1 VGDRG
6 RPLSGSEAPA
16 RRRKAGDGAT
26 LDWPRDGNEAVA
38 AVAQSFE
45 PAVARL
51 HHSRNREA
59 EQARQLHDVLDS
71 TSAAIIAIDADGR
84 IEHANR
90 AADRRFGAAQDALI
104 GTSVETLMRPGT
116 RPPPRRAFAR
126 DRHGRRAGPHQH
138 RPRGDRAQA
147 EWRPVPHQL
156 EDHDAA
162 ARPRPRLHWVVED
175 LSDPK
180 QQERMQREFL
190 STVSHELRI
199 PSAAIKGAMTLV
211 ESGLVGDIGDET
223 RQITVMARKNCERL
237 IRLINDLLDMER
249 LEAGRFEFKRRR
261 VDLRE
266 VLNNAAALSAQVVY
280 AAKAELSSTARP
292 WARRW

>member
-1 VGDRG
+1 
-6 RPLSGSEAPA
+6 
-16 RRRKAGDGAT
+16 
-26 LDWPRDGNEAVA
+26 
-38 AVAQSFE
+38 
-45 PAVARL
+45 
-51 HHSRNREA
+51 
-59 EQARQLHDVLDS
+59 
-71 TSAAIIAIDADGR
+71 
-84 IEHANR
+84 
-90 AADRRFGAAQDALI
+90 
-104 GTSVETLMRPGT
+104 M
-116 RPPPRRAFAR
+116 
-126 DRHGRRAGPHQH
+126 
-138 RPRGDRAQA
+138 
-147 EWRPVPHQL
+147 
-156 EDHDAA
+156 
-162 ARPRPRLHWVVED
+162 VED

-280 AAKAELSSTARP
+280 AAKAELSLTARP

>member
-1 VGDRG
+1 
-6 RPLSGSEAPA
+6 
-16 RRRKAGDGAT
+16 
-26 LDWPRDGNEAVA
+26 
-38 AVAQSFE
+38 
-45 PAVARL
+45 
-51 HHSRNREA
+51 
-59 EQARQLHDVLDS
+59 
-71 TSAAIIAIDADGR
+71 
-84 IEHANR
+84 
-90 AADRRFGAAQDALI
+90 
-104 GTSVETLMRPGT
+104 M
-116 RPPPRRAFAR
+116 
-126 DRHGRRAGPHQH
+126 
-138 RPRGDRAQA
+138 
-147 EWRPVPHQL
+147 
-156 EDHDAA
+156 
-162 ARPRPRLHWVVED
+162 VED

>member
-116 RPPPRRAFAR
+116 RPPHAGHLRATGMGAEPGRTSTGREETAR
-126 DRHGRRAGPHQH
+126 KLNGDLFPISLKITM
-138 RPRGDRAQA
+138 RPRAHGPAFTGW
-147 EWRPVPHQL
+147 WR
-156 EDHDAA
+156 
-162 ARPRPRLHWVVED
+162 
-175 LSDPK
+175 
-180 QQERMQREFL
+180 
-190 STVSHELRI
+190 T
-199 PSAAIKGAMTLV
+199 
-211 ESGLVGDIGDET
+211 
-223 RQITVMARKNCERL
+223 
-237 IRLINDLLDMER
+237 
-249 LEAGRFEFKRRR
+249 
-261 VDLRE
+261 
-266 VLNNAAALSAQVVY
+266 
-280 AAKAELSSTARP
+280 
-292 WARRW
+292 

>member
-1 VGDRG
+1 
-6 RPLSGSEAPA
+6 
-16 RRRKAGDGAT
+16 
-26 LDWPRDGNEAVA
+26 
-38 AVAQSFE
+38 
-45 PAVARL
+45 
-51 HHSRNREA
+51 
-59 EQARQLHDVLDS
+59 
-71 TSAAIIAIDADGR
+71 
-84 IEHANR
+84 
-90 AADRRFGAAQDALI
+90 
-104 GTSVETLMRPGT
+104 
-116 RPPPRRAFAR
+116 
-126 DRHGRRAGPHQH
+126 
-138 RPRGDRAQA
+138 
-147 EWRPVPHQL
+147 
-156 EDHDAA
+156 
-162 ARPRPRLHWVVED
+162 VVED